1 VQLPAPKHSKCALP
15 PFSSLTGLACVAQS
29 AGSLHRLSGF
39 IALLRPITCSLE
51 FGSSPSQTTTTV
63 LLLLPPSRLLD
74 PAWKERTWHAITT
87 MSSGAQDDSPQQ
99 PAAESAVGRRTSFG
113 RALDRFK
120 TVFTRRSS
128 NKAAPVAAQS
138 TTLTIQ
144 PRVHT
149 PAAEDAGVAPAPP
162 TPSAAATH
170 ENALEVDEDELAIDD
185 FDDTEEPIIP
195 VDATTSRPGISE
207 EKAKVLF
214 EKYGLRYP
222 AAKRPQQDPLNKIRR
237 VEKPVRIRLHW
248 SCHQCK
254 TPFAHDKVCTSCG
267 HGRCGDCT
275 RSPPQ
280 RVLRLLEKTKREKE
294 SAEILARAA
303 SASPEDDAVSG
314 ASVTMLAER
323 VPAEETPAPPLPHV
337 QESKVETE
345 PLRFIYTIR
354 SNSLGGTGGMELYH
368 LAKHNLNRDG
378 PRPAIQRVFKQPRQR
393 VRWTCDLC
401 DSLFTHRDRCSNCQH
416 EKCADCIRS
425 PYVPYHVQ

>member
-1 VQLPAPKHSKCALP
+1 
-15 PFSSLTGLACVAQS
+15 
-29 AGSLHRLSGF
+29 
-39 IALLRPITCSLE
+39 
-51 FGSSPSQTTTTV
+51 
-63 LLLLPPSRLLD
+63 
-74 PAWKERTWHAITT
+74 

-99 PAAESAVGRRTSFG
+99 PAAESAAGRRTSFG

-120 TVFTRRSS
+120 TVFTRRGSS
-128 NKAAPVAAQS
+128 KAAPVAAQPN
-138 TTLTIQ
+138 TLTIQ
-144 PRVHT
+144 PRVPT
-149 PAAEDAGVAPAPP
+149 PAVEDAGVAPAPP
-162 TPSAAATH
+162 TPSTAATH

-207 EKAKVLF
+207 EKAKLLF

-222 AAKRPQQDPLNKIRR
+222 AAKRSQQDPPNKIRR

-248 SCHQCK
+248 SCHQCN

-267 HGRCGDCT
+267 HGRCGDCN

-294 SAEILARAA
+294 SDEILARAA
-303 SASPEDDAVSG
+303 SASPEDDALSG
-314 ASVTMLAER
+314 ASVTMRAVQ

-368 LAKHNLNRDG
+368 LARHNFSRDG

-401 DSLFTHRDRCSNCQH
+401 DSIFTHRDRCSNCQH

-425 PYVPYHVQ
+425 PYVPRSLITNIWHLLTTTCRTKKDKSIDASVLHSVEARLAGHSATYQAPLVAV

>member
-1 VQLPAPKHSKCALP
+1 MCLP

-51 FGSSPSQTTTTV
+51 FGPSFPTTV
-63 LLLLPPSRLLD
+63 QLQLQTSPTLTTAGS
-74 PAWKERTWHAITT
+74 AWKERTWHAITT

-99 PAAESAVGRRTSFG
+99 PAAESAGRRSSFG
-113 RALDRFK
+113 RALERFK
-120 TVFTRRSS
+120 TVFTRRPS
-128 NKAAPVAAQS
+128 NKAAPVAVQHNTPPIQS
-138 TTLTIQ
+138 QL
-144 PRVHT
+144 PKSAV
-149 PAAEDAGVAPAPP
+149 EDAGVAPAPP
-162 TPSAAATH
+162 TPSTAATH
-170 ENALEVDEDELAIDD
+170 EHALEVDEDEIAIDD

-222 AAKRPQQDPLNKIRR
+222 AAKRPTQDPPNKIRR

-303 SASPEDDAVSG
+303 SASPEDDAVTG
-314 ASVTMLAER
+314 ASVTMLAEQ
-323 VPAEETPAPPLPHV
+323 VPAEETPAAPISQA

-368 LAKHNLNRDG
+368 MAKHSLHRDG
-378 PRPAIQRVFKQPRQR
+378 PRPAVQRVFKQPRQR

-401 DSLFTHRDRCSNCQH
+401 DSIFAHRDICSNCHH

-425 PYVPYHVQ
+425 PYVPCPLSTIPSIC